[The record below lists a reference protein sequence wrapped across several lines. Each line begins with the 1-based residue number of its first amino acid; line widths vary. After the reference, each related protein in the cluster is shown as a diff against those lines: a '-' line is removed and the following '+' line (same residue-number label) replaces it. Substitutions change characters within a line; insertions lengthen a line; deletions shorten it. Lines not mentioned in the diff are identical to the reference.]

1 MVNVAAALCVI
12 GGMVLGL
19 VVVALADWWVERS
32 MAKELAARR
41 EAVQRWADC
50 WNRFIESHF
59 GDGEETQVA
68 EDRENKM
75 VSRYVAN
82 NVWVVQWAG
91 TGVDSVWFDSEA
103 ASERCAEV
111 VAATGDDQW
120 TVKRFGPDFRP
131 LNREELRYW
140 YLRDVYSI
148 ARCLQYQSYQEAL
161 TVHLPRARATGEETL
176 RTHRRKHVG
185 EENGRG

>member
-1 MVNVAAALCVI
+1 MN
-12 GGMVLGL
+12 
-19 VVVALADWWVERS
+19 
-32 MAKELAARR
+32 
-41 EAVQRWADC
+41 
-50 WNRFIESHF
+50 NR
-59 GDGEETQVA
+59 
-68 EDRENKM
+68 
-75 VSRYVAN
+75 

-120 TVKRFGPDFRP
+120 AVKRYGPDSRL
-131 LNREELRYW
+131 LNR
-140 YLRDVYSI
+140 
-148 ARCLQYQSYQEAL
+148 YQEAL